1 MNVIVIKYDYQDEV
15 INFLNWENKNN
26 NTLTEKDNH
35 PSFPFLK
42 ISLKHKGIAVFEDF
56 FHLFPFLYVMHCWM
70 RLY

>member
-42 ISLKHKGIAVFEDF
+42 IH
-56 FHLFPFLYVMHCWM
+56 
-70 RLY
+70 